1 MQILF
6 LGLLAGCQITFIPAI
21 QSYVSLLQVVAAL
34 LLSAC
39 PYYFTYKCV
48 SSTASYITNLN
59 HHEHLRLYPFDYV
72 LFKPGKLCPSCLF
85 LKPARSKHCSI
96 CQKCVAKQDH
106 HCVWIM
112 NCVGKGNYGYFI
124 ALLFSL
130 SVMLTYGA
138 YLGYYILDTVLQ
150 RISARASGNYA
161 RHHWSTGQTWSQYSS
176 MWAYGLALDNRV
188 GGIGLLA
195 MFTAPMAWGFFAYHM
210 YLIWAGMTTN
220 ESSKWEDWKYMISL
234 GTVFKSENPSSEIM
248 DSTRNEEYEPHAAWP
263 ASSQQV
269 IEICED
275 GNMPQV
281 SHGYKMKKSDAQGLE
296 SAPRWKEVEG
306 LHQVENLYDLGFWD
320 NLRDVLPSRVA
331 TLPNEQSVGRS
342 RSHEIAVSY

>member
-1 MQILF
+1 MGPSVLCTAFLCIVCQMCYRSWIERLAEVVSYLCSDNLVDIYGTKIIPCSSKSELSFTKLLDVYIVQILF

-21 QSYVSLLQVVAAL
+21 RIYLSLLEVVVAL

-39 PYYFTYKCV
+39 PYYFTYRCV
-48 SSTASYITNLN
+48 SSTASYITNFN
-59 HHEHLRLYPFDYV
+59 HYEHLRLYPYDYV
-72 LFKPGKLCPSCLF
+72 LFKPGKVCPTCLF
-85 LKPARSKHCSI
+85 FKPARSKHCSI
-96 CQKCVAKQDH
+96 CKKCVAKQDH

-138 YLGYYILDTVLQ
+138 YLGYSILDTILQ
-150 RISARASGNYA
+150 RISTQASGKYA
-161 RHHWSTGQTWSQYSS
+161 RHHWSTGQNWSQYGS

-220 ESSKWEDWKYMISL
+220 ESSKWKIGNIWSNWELSTGQKIQATRSWTIREP
-234 GTVFKSENPSSEIM
+234 KSTNHIP
-248 DSTRNEEYEPHAAWP
+248 PGQH
-263 ASSQQV
+263 
-269 IEICED
+269 
-275 GNMPQV
+275 
-281 SHGYKMKKSDAQGLE
+281 
-296 SAPRWKEVEG
+296 
-306 LHQVENLYDLGFWD
+306 
-320 NLRDVLPSRVA
+320 
-331 TLPNEQSVGRS
+331 LPNRLS
-342 RSHEIAVSY
+342 RYTRMVICHRFHKGTG